1 MRPLINDRL
10 ADESSLQ
17 AARRPDGDLADGGRA
32 MRLRVLRRTGMVAAD
47 IYAAYRARFGVDV
60 RTPLADRRLVE
71 FCVAVP
77 EEQYMANGQPRLLI
91 RRAMAGRLPQD
102 TLAARQRGL
111 QAAAWFESM
120 SAERTALLTE
130 VQAFEADGL
139 TSRILDLPRMRTL
152 LEQWPRERPVDA
164 GGVALY
170 RGQLAMALVTGRFL
184 LWAQAN

>member
-1 MRPLINDRL
+1 MF
-10 ADESSLQ
+10 
-17 AARRPDGDLADGGRA
+17 AAQ
-32 MRLRVLRRTGMVAAD
+32 
-47 IYAAYRARFGVDV
+47 IYAGCRARFGVDL

-77 EEQYMANGQPRLLI
+77 EEQYMTKGQQRLLI
-91 RRAMAGRLPQD
+91 GRAMAGRLPQD

-111 QAAAWFESM
+111 QASAWFESM

-130 VQAFEADGL
+130 VQAFEAGGL

-170 RGQLAMALVTGRFL
+170 RGQLPMALVTGRFL